1 MDTYYEYFKFE
12 IGDIVR
18 ENEVIAWY
26 DDEPMIGIVIAVA
39 RDFYRFYYST
49 GDSPGDR
56 QDRVTILWL
65 RDVFVESLPS
75 DLVHIVSRA

>member
-26 DDEPMIGIVIAVA
+26 DDEPMIGIVIAIS
-39 RDFYRFYYST
+39 RDFYKFYYSAE
-49 GDSPGDR
+49 DNPGDH

>member
-1 MDTYYEYFKFE
+1 MSDSDQPRFGFVNYAETWN
-12 IGDIVR
+12 GR
-18 ENEVIAWY
+18 LA
-26 DDEPMIGIVIAVA
+26 MIGIVIAIS
-39 RDFYRFYYST
+39 RDFYRFYYSA
-49 GDSPGDR
+49 DDNPGDH